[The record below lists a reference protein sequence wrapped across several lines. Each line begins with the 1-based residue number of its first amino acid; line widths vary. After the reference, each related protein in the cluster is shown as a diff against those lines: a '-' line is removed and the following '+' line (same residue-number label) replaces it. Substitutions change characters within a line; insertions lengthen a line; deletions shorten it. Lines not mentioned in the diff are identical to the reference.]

1 MKVIKRDGRF
11 EDYDI
16 SKIKRTIC
24 IASDDIYKPLTEGD
38 LKSLGDLID
47 HRIRDN
53 FTESV
58 PSNEVRDII
67 EKTLRENGFSEVASS
82 YINA

>member
-24 IASDDIYKPLTEGD
+24 NASDDINKPLTEGD
-38 LKSLGDLID
+38 LKNLGDLID
-47 HRIRDN
+47 HSIRES
-53 FTESV
+53 FSESV
-58 PSNEVRDII
+58 PSNEIRNII
-67 EKTLRENGFSEVASS
+67 ESTLRENGFSAVASS
-82 YINA
+82 YTNS